1 MTSMSPGASD
11 HGTGPEGLQVSGIE
25 TWYQAN
31 VAPTTLPLRFQRLA
45 GGHSNLTYR
54 VTDAAGRVTV
64 LRRPP
69 AGELLASAHDMSRE
83 YRAISA
89 LGPTSVPVPRAVA
102 FCEDPSVT
110 GAWFYVMGFVDGAVL
125 HDDDDVQRWLPT
137 AALRRRTGESIVE
150 VAAALHRADID
161 TIGLGDLGKREDY
174 VARQLKRWYRQY
186 QDSGGTTELIDGLH
200 DHFVTHTPRQQHAS
214 LVHGDYRLGNCIS
227 AADGTIAAV
236 LDWEICTLGDPLA
249 DLGYLLAMWAEP
261 GETFRTTATCPT
273 SLAGFPTRAELISHY
288 GQYSD
293 LDLSHIST
301 YVAFSYWKVAC
312 INQGVWARYAA
323 GQKAAEGV
331 DVDAIGQS
339 VPRLAELAAAALAA
353 R

>member
-1 MTSMSPGASD
+1 MTPTSQRRTDAPAL
-11 HGTGPEGLQVSGIE
+11 PEGLQVSGIE
-25 TWYQAN
+25 AWYQRN
-31 VAPTTLPLRFQRLA
+31 IPDTTLPLCFDRLA

-54 VTDAAGRVTV
+54 VTDAAGQVTV

-89 LGPTSVPVPRAVA
+89 LGPTAVPVPAALA
-102 FCEDPSVT
+102 FCEDPGVT

-125 HDDDDVQRWLPT
+125 HEDAHVEAWLRT
-137 AALRRRTGESIVE
+137 EALRRRNGESIIE
-150 VAAALHRADID
+150 VAAALHGADID
-161 TIGLGDLGKREDY
+161 TIGLGGLGKREDY
-174 VARQLKRWYRQY
+174 VSRQLRRWYRQY
-186 QDSGGTTELIDGLH
+186 QDSGGTTDLIDGLH
-200 DHFVTHTPRQQHAS
+200 EHFTAHTPRQQHAA
-214 LVHGDYRLGNCIS
+214 LVHGDYRLGNCIT

-261 GETFRTTATCPT
+261 GDTFRTTATCPT
-273 SLAGFPTRAELISHY
+273 SLPGFPTRAELVSHY
-288 GQYSD
+288 GRHST
-293 LDLSHIST
+293 LDLSDIGT

-312 INQGVWARYAA
+312 INQGVWSRYAA

-339 VPRLAELAAAALAA
+339 VPRLAELAAAALEK